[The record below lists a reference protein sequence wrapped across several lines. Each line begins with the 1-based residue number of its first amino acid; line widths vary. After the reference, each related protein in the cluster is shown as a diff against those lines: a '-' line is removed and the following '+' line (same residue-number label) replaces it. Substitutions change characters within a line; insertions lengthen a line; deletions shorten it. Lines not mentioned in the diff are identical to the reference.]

1 MRPRAKPPETSR
13 QGMGNGVL
21 SAAVALATGV
31 LSCATARALI
41 PILRRRNVL
50 DHPNE
55 RSSHRVPTPR
65 GGGIAMVGSLLLARI
80 LLARAGL
87 AVPGLIGIAIGA
99 GLLAGI
105 SWIDD
110 LRGLSPVL
118 RLAAQIV
125 AVTIGICTQD
135 WPGGLVLF
143 AAIGLLWIWCTNLF
157 NFMDGIDGIVGSEA
171 ASIGIGLLL

>member
-21 SAAVALATGV
+21 SAAVALATGF
-31 LSCATARALI
+31 LSCSTTRALI

-65 GGGIAMVGSLLLARI
+65 GGGIAVIGSLLLVWI
-80 LLARAGL
+80 LLAGAGL
-87 AVPGLIGIAIGA
+87 VVPGVIGIATGA
-99 GLLAGI
+99 ALLAAI

-110 LRGLSPVL
+110 LRGLSPIL
-118 RLAAQIV
+118 RLLAQLA
-125 AVTIGICTQD
+125 AVTIGSLTQH
-135 WPGGLVLF
+135 WAGALPGF
-143 AAIGLLWIWCTNLF
+143 AVI
-157 NFMDGIDGIVGSEA
+157 
-171 ASIGIGLLL
+171 